1 MTLLGIGYNVI
12 MQDKVFEGSAVPITY
27 KTTDLKHN
35 IIAKTELLYAICLP
49 QSLAER
55 FFLCIEFHFAGG
67 RVEPLD
73 V

>member
-1 MTLLGIGYNVI
+1 
-12 MQDKVFEGSAVPITY
+12 MQDKVFESSAVPVTY
-27 KTTDLKHN
+27 EPTDLKHN
-35 IIAKTELLYAICLP
+35 IIAKTELQFAIGLP
-49 QSLAER
+49 QPLAEL